1 MKKPLRILF
10 AATMVLGLIGCNS
23 SSSSTTVETTT
34 TSTSIETKSTSAAT
48 EAVTEAAAE
57 TSAEKKKFSIGM
69 AQAEIDSPFFAQLV
83 QGVKDRCKYYGMD
96 VDVQNGEKD
105 PAKQIG
111 HIQTFIAQ
119 KKDLIIVVCE
129 QKDTLVA
136 AVQECNKEGIPVIT
150 INRVLGDGADIVTFV
165 GCDDYIGGQLQAQLV
180 YQMLGEE
187 GGNIIIAETTLGSSA
202 QQQRHDGLIDYIAEN
217 NLPIKVVEWQGCDSD
232 NAKVMTFVE
241 NCLTRFP
248 EGELNAIVTH
258 DSANAIAA
266 AEACKAAGREE
277 LVNKIIGFDYPKSL
291 QNAIKEG
298 YVWGTVSQSPY
309 LEGELGV
316 DAAWAYLNGEAVN
329 PEMYIELMGITPE
342 NTDQYPGDWDDLN

>member
-1 MKKPLRILF
+1 MKNFSGILLVAVMAF
-10 AATMVLGLIGCNS
+10 GLAGCNS
-23 SSSSTTVETTT
+23 NSTTAVSSSA
-34 TSTSIETKSTSAAT
+34 SAAKESVTAGST
-48 EAVTEAAAE
+48 EA
-57 TSAEKKKFSIGM
+57 KKFSIGM

-83 QGVKDRCKYYGMD
+83 QGVIDRCEYYGME

-136 AVQECNKEGIPVIT
+136 VVQECNEEGIPVVT
-150 INRVLGDGADIVTFV
+150 INRVLGEGAEIVTFV
-165 GCDDYIGGQLQAQLV
+165 GCDDYVGGQLQAQLV
-180 YQMLGEE
+180 SQMLGEQ

-202 QQQRHDGLIDYIAEN
+202 QQQRHDGLIDYIKDN
-217 NLPIKVVEWQGCDSD
+217 DLPINVVEWQGCDSD

-248 EGELNAIVTH
+248 EGELHAIVTH

-266 AEACKAAGREE
+266 AEACRAAGREE
-277 LVNKIIGFDYPKSL
+277 LVNKVIGFDYPVSL
-291 QNAIKEG
+291 HNAIKEG
-298 YVWGTVSQSPY
+298 IVWGTVSQSPY
-309 LEGELGV
+309 IEGELGV
-316 DAAWAYLNGEAVN
+316 DAAWAYLNSELVDS
-329 PEMYIELMGITPE
+329 ELYINLVGITPE
-342 NTDQYPGDWDDLN
+342 NVDQYPGDWNDVK